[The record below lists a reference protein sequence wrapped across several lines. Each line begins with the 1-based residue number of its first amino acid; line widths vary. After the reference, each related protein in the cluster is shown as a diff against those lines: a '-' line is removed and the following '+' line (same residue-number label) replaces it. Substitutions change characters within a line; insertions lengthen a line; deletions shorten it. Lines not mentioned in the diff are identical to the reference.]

1 MSLASLKPVEEATY
15 GVPPVA
21 RAFTLL
27 RYIAAGNRCRN
38 ISKAA
43 KATGIN
49 RTTLIRLLA
58 TLKEE
63 GMIEALPD
71 EGGYRL
77 GTGLVTLAAEVLH
90 GRSIVQAAQSHLPG
104 LVQELN
110 LSAHLGILEGRE
122 IVYLARITPNSHLAS
137 NVREGTRLPAH
148 ATTIGRILLAELPR
162 DELRARYG
170 GLTLDAYTSKTR
182 TSLAALERQL
192 DEDARLGI
200 AWSMAN
206 FEPEIGSAAVV
217 VRDAKGLA
225 AGAINVTGHASAFAQ
240 GNPRLAEIEAQLHK
254 AARGISEALGYRGSS
269 GSPRPR
275 AGFIGPDGPVDHT
288 SREPDCPVREAGE

>member
-1 MSLASLKPVEEATY
+1 MATLGEAEADQSAY
-15 GVPPVA
+15 SVPPVT

-27 RYIAAGNRCRN
+27 RYIGAGNRCRN

-58 TLKEE
+58 TLQDE

-90 GRSIVQAAQSHLPG
+90 GRSVVQASLTFLAE
-104 LVQELN
+104 LVRELN
-110 LSAHLGILEGRE
+110 LSAHLGILEERE
-122 IVYLARITPNSHLAS
+122 IVYLARVTPNSHLAS

-148 ATTIGRILLAELPR
+148 ATTIGRILLADLPR
-162 DELRARYG
+162 EELRVRYG
-170 GLTLDAYTSKTR
+170 GLKLDAYTSKTR
-182 TSLAALERQL
+182 TSLAELERQL

-206 FEPEIGSAAVV
+206 FEPEIGSAAVL
-217 VRDAKGLA
+217 VRDARGEA
-225 AGAINVTGHASAFAQ
+225 AGAINVTGHASAFAP

-254 AARGISEALGYRGSS
+254 AARGISEALGYRG
-269 GSPRPR
+269 
-275 AGFIGPDGPVDHT
+275 
-288 SREPDCPVREAGE
+288 

>member
-1 MSLASLKPVEEATY
+1 MPDLALSAPEETAY

-38 ISKAA
+38 ISNAA

-58 TLKEE
+58 TLEDE
-63 GMIEALPD
+63 GMIEAMPD

-77 GTGLVTLAAEVLH
+77 GTGLITLAAEALH
-90 GRSIVQAAQSHLPG
+90 GREIAQVAQPFLAT
-104 LVQELN
+104 LVRELN

-122 IVYLARITPNSHLAS
+122 IVYLARVTPNSHLAS

-148 ATTIGRILLAELPR
+148 ATTIGRILLAELPPE
-162 DELRARYG
+162 ELRARYAG
-170 GLTLDAYTSKTR
+170 VRLDAFSERTR
-182 TSLAALERQL
+182 TSLPALERQL
-192 DEDARLGI
+192 AEDRELGV

-206 FEPEIGSAAVV
+206 FEPEIGSAAAL
-217 VRDAKGLA
+217 VRDHRGQA
-225 AGAINVTGHASAFAQ
+225 AGGINVTGHASAFAPN
-240 GNPRLAEIEAQLHK
+240 NPRLPEIAAALRK
-254 AARGISEALGYRGSS
+254 AARGISEALGYRG
-269 GSPRPR
+269 
-275 AGFIGPDGPVDHT
+275 
-288 SREPDCPVREAGE
+288 